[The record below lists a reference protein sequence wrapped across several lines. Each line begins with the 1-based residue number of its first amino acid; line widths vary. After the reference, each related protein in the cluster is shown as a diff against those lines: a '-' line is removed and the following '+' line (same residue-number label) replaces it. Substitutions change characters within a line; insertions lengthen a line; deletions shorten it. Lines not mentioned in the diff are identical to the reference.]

1 MSLVHQSRISLLRSL
16 PHLAGFFVTRVTRTD
31 ELEPDEHSPAG
42 PQMII
47 LGLNAFHADASACL
61 VQDGRVVSAVA
72 EERLGLRRKH
82 FAGFPAEAIRH
93 VLSAGGVSIRD
104 VDIVAVGH
112 DPKAN
117 VTQKAFYALKNPT
130 RVLGSALTMLSR
142 ERQLDSLP
150 ERIAREC
157 GFPLSDCR
165 FQLAHVEHHRAHLA
179 SSYWGSGFN
188 AAAGFSY
195 DSSGD
200 FVSGMYAKCATDIDV
215 IERVFLPH
223 SLGYFYTSIC
233 QFIGFEEFGEEYKVM
248 GLAAYGRPTYLP
260 LMERLLRYDGRG
272 QYRLDSK
279 FFAGLLQRSHEE
291 LLDAEGRIM
300 VPPLYSDALASEL
313 GPARKRGEPL
323 TEREKNLAAS
333 CQLHF
338 ENVVVECLRWLHSV
352 MPTPELVSAGGCALN
367 GVCNARILRDTPFK
381 RMYVHGAAGD
391 DGTAVGAA
399 LETWHKSGGATSAPI
414 QEVYWG
420 PKHDDASM
428 ASALKAAGLQ
438 AEKLERDE
446 LISRVSLEL
455 SNGKVVGWYQGS
467 SEWGP
472 RALGNRSILA
482 HPGWPGMK
490 DMINTKVKRRES
502 FRPFAPSILEH
513 RVGDYFEQ
521 TVASPFMM
529 HVVRIRDEK
538 SGEMAA
544 VRHEDATGRVHTV
557 SQAQNPIYFDLI
569 SAFEK
574 RTGTPVLLNTSFNE
588 NEPIVDTPEQA
599 IACFMRND
607 IDFLCIG
614 PYVVTKN
621 A

>member
-1 MSLVHQSRISLLRSL
+1 
-16 PHLAGFFVTRVTRTD
+16 
-31 ELEPDEHSPAG
+31 
-42 PQMII
+42 MII
-47 LGLNAFHADASACL
+47 LGLNAFHADAAACL
-61 VQDGRVVSAVA
+61 LKDGVVVAAVA

-82 FAGFPAEAIRH
+82 YAGFPAEAIRH
-93 VLSAGGVSIRD
+93 VLRAGGVEIKD

-117 VTQKAFYALKNPT
+117 VAAKAGYAIRNPT
-130 RVLGSALTMLSR
+130 RVLGSALTFLSR

-157 GFPLSDCR
+157 GFALSDCR
-165 FQLAHVEHHRAHLA
+165 FKLAHVEHHRAHLA
-179 SSYWGSGFN
+179 SSYWGSDLRQ
-188 AAAGFSY
+188 AAGFSY

-200 FVSGMYAKCATDIDV
+200 FVSGAYAKCTTDIDI

-248 GLAAYGRPTYLP
+248 GLAAYGKPTFMP
-260 LMERLLRYDGRG
+260 LMQRLLRYESKG
-272 QYRLDSK
+272 QYRLDNK

-291 LLDAEGRIM
+291 LLDSEGRIM
-300 VPPLYSDALASEL
+300 VPPLYSDALVSEL

-338 ENVVVECLRWLHSV
+338 ENIVVECLRWLHSV
-352 MPTPELVSAGGCALN
+352 MPVPDLVTAGGCALN
-367 GVCNARILRDTPFK
+367 GVCNARILRDTPFE

-399 LETWHKSGGATSAPI
+399 LEAWHNSGGAKKQSI

-420 PKHDDASM
+420 PKHDDNEITTA
-428 ASALKAAGLQ
+428 LQ
-438 AEKLERDE
+438 ASGLTVEKLGYGDV
-446 LISRVSLEL
+446 INRVSEEL
-455 SNGKVVGWYQGS
+455 SNGKVVGWYQGA

-490 DMINTKVKRRES
+490 DMINEKVKRRES

-521 TVASPFMM
+521 EVKSPFMM
-529 HVVRIRDEK
+529 HVVRIRDERH
-538 SGEMAA
+538 GEMAA
-544 VRHEDATGRVHTV
+544 VRHEDSTGRVHTV
-557 SQAQNPIYFDLI
+557 SHEQNPIYFDLI

-588 NEPIVDTPEQA
+588 NEPIVDTPQQA
-599 IACFMRND
+599 IACFLRND
-607 IDFLCIG
+607 IDLLCIG
-614 PYVVTKN
+614 SYVVSKAT
-621 A
+621 

>member
-1 MSLVHQSRISLLRSL
+1 
-16 PHLAGFFVTRVTRTD
+16 
-31 ELEPDEHSPAG
+31 
-42 PQMII
+42 MII

-61 VQDGRVVSAVA
+61 LNDGRIVSAVA

-93 VLSAGGVSIRD
+93 VLKAGGVSIRD

-117 VTQKAFYALKNPT
+117 VAKKAVYALKNPT

-165 FQLAHVEHHRAHLA
+165 FQLAYVEHHRAHLA
-179 SSYWGSGFN
+179 SSYWGSGYK

-200 FVSGMYAKCATDIDV
+200 FVSGMYAKCTTDIDV
-215 IERVFLPH
+215 IDRVFLPH

-260 LMERLLRYDGRG
+260 LMERLLRYDGKG
-272 QYRLDSK
+272 QYRLDNK

-291 LLDAEGRIM
+291 LLDSEGRIM
-300 VPPLYSDALASEL
+300 VPPLYSEALVSEL

-323 TEREKNLAAS
+323 TDREKNLAAS

-338 ENVVVECLRWLHSV
+338 ENIVVECLRWLHTV
-352 MPTPELVSAGGCALN
+352 MPTPELVTAGGCALN
-367 GVCNARILRDTPFK
+367 GVCNARILRDTPFE

-399 LETWHKSGGATSAPI
+399 LETWHKSGGATSSPI

-420 PKHDDASM
+420 PKHDEASM
-428 ASALKAAGLQ
+428 SAALSAAGLE
-438 AEKLERDE
+438 AEKLGYDD
-446 LISRVSLEL
+446 LITRVSTEL

-490 DMINTKVKRRES
+490 DMINLKVKRRES

-614 PYVVTKN
+614 PYVVTKG

>member
-1 MSLVHQSRISLLRSL
+1 
-16 PHLAGFFVTRVTRTD
+16 
-31 ELEPDEHSPAG
+31 
-42 PQMII
+42 MII
-47 LGLNAFHADASACL
+47 LGLNAFHADAAACL
-61 VQDGRVVSAVA
+61 LKDGQVMSAVA
-72 EERLGLRRKH
+72 EERLGERRKH
-82 FAGFPAEAIRH
+82 FAGFPAQAIRH
-93 VLSAGGVSIRD
+93 VLAAGGVSVRD
-104 VDIVAVGH
+104 VDVVAVGH

-117 VTQKAFYALKNPT
+117 VAAKAAYALRNPT
-130 RVLGSALTMLSR
+130 RVLGSALTFLSR

-150 ERIAREC
+150 DRIAREC
-157 GFPLSDCR
+157 GFAPADCR
-165 FQLAHVEHHRAHLA
+165 FKLAHVEHHRAHLA
-179 SSYWGSGFN
+179 SSFWGSGY
-188 AAAGFSY
+188 AKAAGFSY

-200 FVSGMYAKCATDIDV
+200 FVSGMYAKCESTIDV
-215 IERVFLPH
+215 VDRVFLPH
-223 SLGYFYTSIC
+223 SLGYFYTSVC

-248 GLAAYGRPTYLP
+248 GLAAYGTPTHMP
-260 LMERLLRYDGRG
+260 LMERMLRYEKNG
-272 QYRLDSK
+272 QYRLDNK

-300 VPPLYSDALASEL
+300 VPPLYSDMLVSEL
-313 GPARKRGEPL
+313 GPARERGAPM
-323 TEREKNLAAS
+323 TERDRNLAAS

-338 ENVVVECLRWLHSV
+338 ENVVVECLRWLHTV
-352 MPTPELVSAGGCALN
+352 MPTDELVTAGGCALN

-399 LETWHKSGGATSAPI
+399 IETWRAAGGAVPQPV

-420 PKHDDASM
+420 PTHSDASM
-428 ASALKAAGLQ
+428 ETALATAGLH
-438 AEKLERDE
+438 AEKLEYDD
-446 LISRVSLEL
+446 LISRVSSEL
-455 SNGKVVGWYQGS
+455 ANGRVVGWYQGA

-490 DMINTKVKRRES
+490 DMINLKVKRRES

-513 RVGDYFEQ
+513 RVADYFEQ
-521 TVASPFMM
+521 DVRSPFMM

-538 SGEMAA
+538 SDEMAA
-544 VRHEDATGRVHTV
+544 VRHEDATGRLHTV
-557 SQAQNPIYFDLI
+557 SREQNAIYFDLI
-569 SAFEK
+569 SAFEQ

-607 IDFLCIG
+607 IDFLCLG
-614 PYVVTKN
+614 PYVVTKG

>member
-1 MSLVHQSRISLLRSL
+1 
-16 PHLAGFFVTRVTRTD
+16 
-31 ELEPDEHSPAG
+31 
-42 PQMII
+42 MII
-47 LGLNAFHADASACL
+47 LGLNAFHADAAACL
-61 VQDGRVVSAVA
+61 LKDGKIVSAVA
-72 EERLGLRRKH
+72 EERLGARRKH
-82 FAGFPAEAIRH
+82 FAGFPAAAIRH

-104 VDIVAVGH
+104 VDVVSVGH

-117 VTQKAFYALKNPT
+117 VAQKAAYALRNPV
-130 RVLGSALTMLSR
+130 RAIGSALTFLLR

-157 GFPLSDCR
+157 GFPLADCR
-165 FQLAHVEHHRAHLA
+165 FELAHIEHHRAHLA
-179 SSYWGSGFN
+179 SSFWSSDYKS
-188 AAAGFSY
+188 AAGFSY

-200 FVSGMYAKCATDIDV
+200 FVSGAYAKCGSNIDI

-223 SLGYFYTSIC
+223 SLGYFYTSLC

-248 GLAAYGRPTYLP
+248 GLAAYGKPTFMP
-260 LMERLLRYDGRG
+260 LMERMMQYDSRG
-272 QYRLDSK
+272 QYRLDNK

-300 VPPLYSDALASEL
+300 VPPLYSDALIDEL
-313 GPARKRGEPL
+313 GAARVRGAPL
-323 TEREKNLAAS
+323 TERDRNLAAS

-338 ENVVVECLRWLHSV
+338 ENVVVECLRWLHSE
-352 MPTPELVSAGGCALN
+352 MPTEELVTAGGCALN

-381 RMYVHGAAGD
+381 HMYVHGAAGD

-399 LETWHKSGGATSAPI
+399 LETWHNSGGARPASI

-420 PKHDDASM
+420 PVHGEDEIST
-428 ASALKAAGLQ
+428 ALSAAGLV
-438 AEKLERDE
+438 AEKLEYSALVE
-446 LISRVSLEL
+446 RVSQEL
-455 SNGKVVGWYQGS
+455 ANGKVVGWYQS
-467 SEWGP
+467 QSEWGP

-490 DMINTKVKRRES
+490 DMINAKVKRRES

-521 TVASPFMM
+521 DVKSPFMM
-529 HVVRIRDEK
+529 HVVKIRAEK

-544 VRHEDATGRVHTV
+544 VRHEDATGRLHSV
-557 SQAQNPIYFDLI
+557 SQTQNPIYFDLI

-574 RTGTPVLLNTSFNE
+574 KTGTPVLLNTSFNE

-599 IACFMRND
+599 IKCFMRND
-607 IDFLCIG
+607 IDLLCIG
-614 PYVVTKN
+614 PYVVSKS

>member
-1 MSLVHQSRISLLRSL
+1 
-16 PHLAGFFVTRVTRTD
+16 
-31 ELEPDEHSPAG
+31 
-42 PQMII
+42 MII
-47 LGLNAFHADASACL
+47 LGLNAFHADAAACL
-61 VQDGRVVSAVA
+61 LVDGKVVSAVA

-82 FAGFPAEAIRH
+82 FAGFPAAAIRH
-93 VLSAGGVSIRD
+93 VLTAGGISIRD
-104 VDIVAVGH
+104 VDVVAVGH

-117 VTQKAFYALKNPT
+117 VAQKAGYALRNPA
-130 RVLGSALTMLSR
+130 RAIGSALTFLSR

-157 GFPLSDCR
+157 GYAPGDCR
-165 FQLAHVEHHRAHLA
+165 FELAHVEHHRAHLA
-179 SSYWGSGFN
+179 SSFWGSGYK

-200 FVSGMYAKCATDIDV
+200 FVSGAYAKCEQAIDI

-223 SLGYFYTSIC
+223 SLGYFYTSVC

-248 GLAAYGRPTYLP
+248 GLAAYGKPTYMP
-260 LMERLLRYDGRG
+260 LMERMLRYDSRG
-272 QYRLDSK
+272 QYRLDNK

-300 VPPLYSDALASEL
+300 VPPLYSDALISEL
-313 GPARKRGEPL
+313 GPPRARGTPL
-323 TEREKNLAAS
+323 TERDRNLAAS

-352 MPTPELVSAGGCALN
+352 MPTDELITAGGCALN

-399 LETWHKSGGATSAPI
+399 LETWHKAGGALPKPI
-414 QEVYWG
+414 EEVYWG
-420 PKHDDASM
+420 PKHSDAEM
-428 ASALKAAGLQ
+428 SAALLAAGLS
-438 AEKLERDE
+438 ANE
-446 LISRVSLEL
+446 LGYDAMIDRVSSEL
-455 SNGKVVGWYQGS
+455 ANGKVVGWYQGQ

-490 DMINTKVKRRES
+490 DMINLKVKRRES

-521 TVASPFMM
+521 DVKSPFMM

-538 SGEMAA
+538 SSEMAA
-544 VRHEDATGRVHTV
+544 VRHEDSTGRLHSV
-557 SQAQNPIYFDLI
+557 SKTQNPIYFDLI
-569 SAFEK
+569 TAFEK

-607 IDFLCIG
+607 IDLLCIG
-614 PYVVTKN
+614 PFVVSKT